1 MSGFITPVVA
11 LAAIVAALLAEQL
24 GELARRITAAAPAA
38 QEPQSERGS
47 EWRRRCDLAENVE
60 AGGGAAR
67 RRLHLRATAVVVVG
81 ADCPAVLPL
90 PPDLDEEG
98 DENGRATPACRAVPV
113 RPVAGAVYMDKRRR
127 RRRRQR
133 QLALGGCRG
142 RDAEYGGSSVERRRQ
157 LLALGG

>member
-24 GELARRITAAAPAA
+24 GELARRITAAA

-47 EWRRRCDLAENVE
+47 EGRRRCDLAENVD
-60 AGGGAAR
+60 ARGGAAR
-67 RRLHLRATAVVVVG
+67 RRLHLRGTAVVVVG
-81 ADCPAVLPL
+81 ADWPPVLPP

-113 RPVAGAVYMDKRRR
+113 RPVAGAV
-127 RRRRQR
+127 
-133 QLALGGCRG
+133 
-142 RDAEYGGSSVERRRQ
+142 
-157 LLALGG
+157 